1 MIKDMA
7 SIHAKNQ
14 IKPELA
20 FFLPLKP
27 TPEPSEKHLL
37 KRGKSHCTE
46 EVFNTGG
53 PLVGCFRRSQ

>member
-7 SIHAKNQ
+7 SMHAKKQ

-27 TPEPSEKHLL
+27 TPEASEKHLL
-37 KRGKSHCTE
+37 KFAKKRKE
-46 EVFNTGG
+46 
-53 PLVGCFRRSQ
+53 PLY